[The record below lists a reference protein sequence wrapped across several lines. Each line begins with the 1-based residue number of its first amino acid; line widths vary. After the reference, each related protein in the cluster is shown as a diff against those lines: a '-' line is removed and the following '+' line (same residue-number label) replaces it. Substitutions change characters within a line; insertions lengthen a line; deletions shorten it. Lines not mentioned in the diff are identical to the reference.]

1 MSEVKKLS
9 VKATKQQVVEW
20 LKRFLDTRE
29 FSHDM
34 AVKWENG
41 AFGNARALY
50 DYQKDDLL
58 GFFGPAGAAV
68 HSALH
73 ATAHSQLENR
83 LAALVAQL
91 EGVDLNAFT
100 THSKMLESPQHSLDV
115 ECNTPCNLKEFSDVL
130 RETVRS
136 QLYHIF
142 EVDSADIG
150 EHHISPGDVDVV
162 SLLKP
167 QYPSLEEA
175 PGEFDVHL
183 TFITPPAWKLREQ
196 TNQLDCNLRPFG
208 VASFERAMWSL
219 GHQKVS
225 PKHVAFEAA
234 SSKREL
240 LSKKVDQLE
249 LLLAQAVVLFHPGAP
264 PDLHGTKRADW
275 FAREV
280 RRTVAFAG
288 WGVLGD
294 WSISIGKKV
303 RQKIYQRGGYAYPC
317 LWALME
323 HGRLLFC
330 SVKEDFTEK
339 EVAHPV
345 K

>member
-9 VKATKQQVVEW
+9 IKATKQQVVEW

-73 ATAHSQLENR
+73 ATAHSQLEYR

-91 EGVDLNAFT
+91 EGVDLNAIT
-100 THSKMLESPQHSLDV
+100 TSPKILESPQHSSDV
-115 ECNTPCNLKEFSDVL
+115 ECDTQYNLKEFSDVL

-136 QLYHIF
+136 LLYSRF

-183 TFITPPAWKLREQ
+183 TFLTPPAWKLREPS
-196 TNQLDCNLRPFG
+196 NQVDYNLRPFG

-219 GHQKVS
+219 GRQNVP
-225 PKHVAFEAA
+225 PKHVVFQAA
-234 SSKREL
+234 TSKGVL
-240 LSKKVDQLE
+240 VSKKVDQLE

-264 PDLHGTKRADW
+264 PDLRGTKRADW
-275 FAREV
+275 FAHEV

-294 WSISIGKKV
+294 WSVSFGKKV
-303 RQKIYQRGGYAYPC
+303 RQKIYQRGGYSYPC

-330 SVKEDFTEK
+330 SIKEDFTEK
-339 EVAHPV
+339 ECARPE